1 MDFDLS
7 KPQQLLQKSAR
18 DFFRQECPPEKVREL
33 METETAFDAKLWE
46 GIADQGW
53 TGLIVPEEFG
63 GLGLGAVELAAIAE
77 EMGRACLP
85 SPFVST
91 IWAAALIARTGSAG
105 QKAQYLE
112 AISAGTMKATVAL
125 LEASADWS
133 PEAVQLKADREGGN
147 FRLNGRKEFVSDA
160 NIADVILT
168 VARSGDDLVI
178 LPVPRNVE
186 GVTVTLT
193 PSVDATRKLYSV
205 DFTHVVIPEG
215 DALEMGYRVKEALDA
230 ATGIATVALCAEMT
244 GGMQWTL
251 DTTVEYAKTRLQ
263 FDKPIGIYQA
273 VQHKCAEM
281 VLYTESARSSVYYA
295 AWALSENDPSAK
307 LAVSMAK
314 AYCSDSARETGNR
327 GIQLHGGI
335 GFTWEHNLHLY
346 YKRAKSSE
354 IMFGDATYHR
364 ELIAKEVVD
373 EPEK

>member
-18 DFFRQECPPEKVREL
+18 EFFARECPAEKVRAL
-33 METETAFDAKLWE
+33 METDTAFDAQLWE

-63 GLGLGAVELAAIAE
+63 GLGLGTVELAVVAE

-85 SPFVST
+85 SPFIST
-91 IWAAALIARTGSAG
+91 VWAAALIARTGSAG
-105 QKAQYLE
+105 QKAHYLE
-112 AISAGTMKATVAL
+112 PISAGTMKATVAL
-125 LEASADWS
+125 LEASADWN
-133 PEAVQLKADREGGN
+133 PEAVQLKAEREGAN
-147 FRLNGRKEFVSDA
+147 FRLNGRKEYVTDA
-160 NIADVILT
+160 AVADVILCI
-168 VARSGDDLVI
+168 ARSGADLVI
-178 LPVPRNVE
+178 LPVTPTAA

-193 PSVDATRKLYSV
+193 PGIDATRKLYTV
-205 DFTHVVIPEG
+205 DFANVTVPEA
-215 DALEMGYRVKEALDA
+215 DALELGYRAKEALDQ
-230 ATGIATVALCAEMT
+230 ATGVAAVALCAEMN

-263 FDKPIGIYQA
+263 FDRPIGIYQA

-307 LAVSMAK
+307 LAISMAK
-314 AYCSDSARETGNR
+314 AYCSDAARETGNR
-327 GIQLHGGI
+327 GIQVHGGI

>member
-7 KPQQLLQKSAR
+7 KPQQLLQQSAR
-18 DFFRQECPPEKVREL
+18 DFFSRECPAEKVREL
-33 METETAFDAKLWE
+33 METDTAFDAKLWE

-85 SPFVST
+85 SPFLST
-91 IWAAALIARTGSAG
+91 VWAAALIARTGSAG

-112 AISAGTMKATVAL
+112 AISAGTLKATVAL
-125 LEASADWS
+125 LEPSADWN
-133 PEAVQLKADREGGN
+133 PEAAQLRAERDGSN
-147 FRLNGRKEFVSDA
+147 FRLTGRKDYVTD
-160 NIADVILT
+160 ADVAGVILV
-168 VARSGDDLVI
+168 VARSGDDLVL
-178 LPVPRNVE
+178 LPVSRNAE

-193 PSVDATRKLYSV
+193 PGIDATRKLYSI
-205 DFTHVVIPEG
+205 DFANVVIPEG
-215 DALEMGYRVKEALDA
+215 DALETGYRVKEALEA
-230 ATGIATVALCAEMT
+230 ATGVATVALCAEMT

-251 DTTVEYAKTRLQ
+251 DNTVEYAKTRLQ

-281 VLYTESARSSVYYA
+281 VLFTESARSSVYYA

>member
-7 KPQQLLQKSAR
+7 KPQQLLQQSAR
-18 DFFRQECPPEKVREL
+18 DFFKQECPAEKVRAL
-33 METETAFDAKLWE
+33 METDTAFDAKLWE

-53 TGLIVPEEFG
+53 TGLLVPEEFG
-63 GLGLGAVELAAIAE
+63 GLGLGTVELAVVTE

-85 SPFVST
+85 SPFIST
-91 IWAAALIARTGSAG
+91 VWASALLARTGSAG

-125 LEASADWS
+125 LEASADWNA
-133 PEAVQLKADREGGN
+133 EAVQLKAERDSGN
-147 FRLNGRKEFVSDA
+147 FRLNGRKEYVTDA
-160 NIADVILT
+160 AVADVILV
-168 VARSGDDLVI
+168 VARSGADLV
-178 LPVPRNVE
+178 LVPVSRTAE

-193 PSVDATRKLYSV
+193 PSIDATRKLYSV
-205 DFTHVVIPEG
+205 DFANVIVSEA
-215 DALEMGYRVKEALDA
+215 DALETGYRVKEALDA
-230 ATGIATVALCAEMT
+230 ATGVATVALCAEMT

-263 FDKPIGIYQA
+263 FDRPIGIYQA
-273 VQHKCAEM
+273 VQHRCAEM
-281 VLYTESARSSVYYA
+281 VLFTESARSSVYYA

-314 AYCSDSARETGNR
+314 AYCSDAGRETGNR
-327 GIQLHGGI
+327 GIQMHGGI